1 MNVAVIM
8 YNDNWNCQM
17 PLSMTMVIELK
28 IFKLFAVLLEYLIS
42 QLSLFMTTA
51 LRITFVFNL
60 ISKLSLKFLFSNK
73 VFRSKTNKYIHSYLE
88 FTVNEM

>member
-1 MNVAVIM
+1 
-8 YNDNWNCQM
+8 M